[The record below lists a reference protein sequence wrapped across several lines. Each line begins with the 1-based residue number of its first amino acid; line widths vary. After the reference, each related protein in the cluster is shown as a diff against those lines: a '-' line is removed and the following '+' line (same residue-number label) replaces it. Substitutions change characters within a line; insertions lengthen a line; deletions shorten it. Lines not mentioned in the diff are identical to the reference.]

1 MFVKSKQL
9 HQPSCFHHF
18 IIKQKMHTLWF
29 VWLLLNC
36 FDYTTTVLR
45 SSNKKRL
52 EWKVMITK
60 VKRTK
65 GFFCMMFL
73 FNVRYLLFQIRIGCL
88 KSEINEFDNWAE
100 EEGIAQMSTLLND
113 NNWYLV
119 KVSTKG
125 EGVKNTPNFVYVV
138 CTRSH
143 ACRAQR
149 SEELYILY
157 WVRCYWE
164 ALKNFSAQGSAHWN
178 YWNLC
183 WN

>member
-36 FDYTTTVLR
+36 FDYTTTELL

-52 EWKVMITK
+52 EWKGIITK
-60 VKRTK
+60 DKRTK

-88 KSEINEFDNWAE
+88 KSGIKEFDNWAE
-100 EEGIAQMSTLLND
+100 EEGIAQMSTLLN
-113 NNWYLV
+113 NCYLV

-125 EGVKNTPNFVYVV
+125 EGGQKCPKFCLRGL
-138 CTRSH
+138 CTSPY
-143 ACRAQR
+143 A
-149 SEELYILY
+149 Y
-157 WVRCYWE
+157 
-164 ALKNFSAQGSAHWN
+164 F
-178 YWNLC
+178 
-183 WN
+183 